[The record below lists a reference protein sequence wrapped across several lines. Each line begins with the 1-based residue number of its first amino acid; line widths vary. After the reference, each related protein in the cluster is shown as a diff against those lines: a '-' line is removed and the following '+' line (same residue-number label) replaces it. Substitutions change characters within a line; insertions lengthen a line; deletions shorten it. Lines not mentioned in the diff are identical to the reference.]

1 MLRLSAVTHD
11 RDRQSIVLVYRAY
24 SGAMMGEVEQ
34 QKVVSLDRGLF
45 LVSYKSADDLVSP
58 PHVTVAP
65 TQGHEGHMELIMHP
79 DATEPTLW
87 EPNSGLIVRVN
98 TPGTLQV
105 LVQPTRTGGSRAAM
119 VRIEPILSGRAPIAA
134 HSERSTLHANPAIE
148 GLRVL
153 GHVAGR
159 GDVVVGADDWIAGPT
174 APSRIEGISLEW
186 PGKPGGVDIRYAVQ
200 FPNGQAGSGHMVSLG
215 TYAGTRGRAL
225 PITGVVLEVS
235 GTERFEFVAEATFL
249 NAPTLRAIGK
259 RVVLSGPTNREPLVG
274 IRISVKPPAA
284 ENIAAPAKPARKPI
298 GSGRVRV
305 FRSRARQESSIG

>member
-1 MLRLSAVTHD
+1 MIDA
-11 RDRQSIVLVYRAY
+11 
-24 SGAMMGEVEQ
+24 EQ

-45 LVSYKSADDLVSP
+45 FVNYKSAEDPSSP

-65 TQGHEGHMELIMHP
+65 ASGHERRMEIILHP

-87 EPNSGLIVRVN
+87 EPDSGLVVRVN

-105 LVQPTRTGGSRAAM
+105 QVQPMRPGGSRAAM
-119 VRIEPILSGRAPIAA
+119 VRIEPIQSGRALIAA
-134 HSERSTLHANPAIE
+134 RQGESMGLHANVATE
-148 GLRVL
+148 GLKVL

-159 GDVVVGADDWIAGPT
+159 GDIIVGPNTWIAGPT
-174 APSRIEGISLEW
+174 APSRVEGVALEW
-186 PGKPGGVDIRYAVQ
+186 PDKPMGVDIRYAVQ
-200 FPNGQAGSGHMVSLG
+200 FANGHAGSGRMVPLG

-235 GTERFEFVAEATFL
+235 GAEDLEFVAEAVFL
-249 NAPTLRAIGK
+249 NTPALRAVGK

-274 IRISVKPPAA
+274 IRISVERAA
-284 ENIAAPAKPARKPI
+284 MEQVAAPAKAARKPA

-305 FRSRARQESSIG
+305 FRSRPRQESSVR